1 MELHRVSIC
10 NAFSWA
16 VRKRKLFKRN
26 CNSTQWESI
35 RKASRRALR
44 RTKENLISRQEII
57 YMDLLLCQLSLIY
70 AENSKPT
77 RATWIP
83 LCGDWCDD
91 YEGIWEDLYLADFC
105 EKAYKLFNVD
115 IPTQIALK
123 IMQYPIPKECL
134 GDGFV
139 VFGGEEP
146 RYSAI
151 AERIGALP

>member
-1 MELHRVSIC
+1 MSQFVMPFRGLSGR
-10 NAFSWA
+10 
-16 VRKRKLFKRN
+16 
-26 CNSTQWESI
+26 ESCLRETVI
-35 RKASRRALR
+35 AHNGSQYAKPAGVLALR